1 MWIPI
6 GKGLLLGMVLS
17 ISVGPVIFAI
27 IKQSLTNGHKAG
39 YAFVLGVS
47 ASDVSMVLLTNFFT
61 SLFSVALSHQRT
73 IALLGS
79 LFLVSV
85 GIFSLF
91 FKKKSAFLDPSA
103 QAIKQYRKRDL
114 LGIAASGYFMNLLNP
129 AVFLFW
135 FAASAAIIGDAA
147 SAASPA
153 SYKLA
158 VFLTCLVFVLLS
170 DVLKV
175 YFAAKLRLRLTAAN
189 MLWITRLSGIIMIVF
204 GVVLGWSAYTN
215 QLPTE

>member
-6 GKGLLLGMVLS
+6 AKGLLLGTLLS

-47 ASDVSMVLLTNFFT
+47 ASDASMVLLTNFFS
-61 SLFSVALSHQRT
+61 SLFSLALNHQRT
-73 IALLGS
+73 IALVGA

-85 GIFSLF
+85 GVYSLV
-91 FKKKSAFLDPSA
+91 FKKKQFHDPSD
-103 QAIKQYRKRDL
+103 QSLKTYRKRDL
-114 LGIAASGYFMNLLNP
+114 LGIAASGYFMNILNP

-135 FAASAAIIGDAA
+135 FAASAAVIGDAA

-153 SYKLA
+153 SYKTA

-189 MLWITRLSGIIMIVF
+189 MLWITRLSGIIMVIF
-204 GVVLGWSAYTN
+204 GVMLGWSAYTN